1 LVTVPEVGSS
11 CDIQIRGK
19 YPLFSEI
26 NFHQILTDSGYERKL
41 DTKNDNQPYY
51 LKDDTVIFSNF
62 AQNLINLKLRNTIS
76 IQTKYDE
83 FTTLLAKLGFK
94 SESVSVMG
102 GHFRTFVTDIGAP
115 QIFLDKLLNEKVK
128 TALSKKL
135 QITPTFLSVVI
146 ANTVIAN
153 TDTAD
158 MDIQIRI
165 EPLNSSPLDSLH
177 LEVIFRTTKHDVFN
191 DFVNRFGADFIK
203 DIINT
208 IGEAK

>member
-1 LVTVPEVGSS
+1 MVTVSEVGSS

-19 YPLFSEI
+19 YPLFSEL
-26 NFHQILTDSGYERKL
+26 NFHQILSDSGYERKL
-41 DTKNDNQPYY
+41 DTKNDNQPFY
-51 LKDDTVIFSNF
+51 LKEDIVIFSNF
-62 AQNLINLKLRNTIS
+62 AQNLITLRLRNTIS
-76 IQTKYDE
+76 IQTNYDE

-102 GHFRTFVTDIGAP
+102 GHFKTFVTDIGTP

-146 ANTVIAN
+146 ANT
-153 TDTAD
+153 DTAD

-165 EPLNSSPLDSLH
+165 EPLNSSPLDTLY
-177 LEVIFRTTKHDVFN
+177 LELIFRTTKHDVFN

-203 DIINT
+203 DIIDT